1 MFYLI
6 ETLEQL
12 KQFEQEEHF
21 DDCYIE
27 FIQGN
32 DKKHPAL
39 DKPILIY
46 IFSYLL
52 DKGFMISLNHP
63 ECINDTS
70 HVLWETE
77 VYKLIEKYNKLWVLD
92 KKKSLHLYSSHCMV
106 DLKSRHYLIK
116 GKPFEDDFTTT
127 AHTYFQRK
135 FSKTNVNKM
144 IPVGKHYSVCER
156 RRYAALTGI
165 FDNVRTGIES
175 LEWYDKA
182 LIPVLYKLEQ
192 QGLQINN
199 KFDEYFDVEK
209 KFNIEYNKILGQ
221 YNFETTT
228 GRPTNNFNG
237 INFSALKKDNGERE
251 CFEASNDFFVEVDYE
266 GYHPRII
273 ADLVGYEFGNGSI
286 HKQLAK
292 MYFETDEITDEL
304 YKKSK
309 EFTFKQMYG
318 GINKKY
324 LKHDYFRLTQDFIDD
339 LWEEFNKDW
348 PTRKEYAHIETP
360 IAKKRILKK
369 YFPDITPQKLFNYY
383 IQSIET
389 ENNIE
394 VMGKL
399 FRFLEGK
406 GTKLVLYVYDSFLF
420 DFDKGDGKETLIE
433 LNEIIANNKFPLK
446 LKTAK
451 NYNDLNAL

>member
-21 DDCYIE
+21 DDCYVE

-52 DKGFMISLNHP
+52 DEGFMINLDHP
-63 ECINDTS
+63 ECISGDIQ
-70 HVLWETE
+70 WEKK
-77 VYKLIEKYNKLWVLD
+77 VYNTIEKYSKLWVLD
-92 KKKSLHLYSSHCMV
+92 KKKSLHLYPSHCMV

-116 GKPFEDDFTTT
+116 GKSFEDDFTTP

-135 FSKTNVNKM
+135 FGQTNVNKM
-144 IPVGKHYSVCER
+144 IPVGKHYDVCER
-156 RRYAALTGI
+156 RRRASLTWIYDLGMKAG
-165 FDNVRTGIES
+165 TES
-175 LEWYDKA
+175 LRWYDKC

-192 QGLQINN
+192 QGLQING

-209 KFNIEYNKILGQ
+209 KFNVEHNKILGQ

-237 INFSALKKDNGERE
+237 VNFSALKKDNGERE
-251 CFEASNDFFVEVDYE
+251 CFEASNDFFVELDYE

-273 ADLVGYEFGNGSI
+273 AGLIGYEFGNESI
-286 HKQLAK
+286 HKQLAQ
-292 MYFETDEITDEL
+292 MYFETDDITDEL

-309 EFTFKQMYG
+309 EFTFQQMYG

-324 LKHDYFRLTQDFIDD
+324 LKHDYFRLTQNFIDD
-339 LWEEFNKDW
+339 LWEKFN
-348 PTRKEYAHIETP
+348 REGFIEKEYVETP
-360 IAKKRILKK
+360 IAKKRILKEH
-369 YFPDITPQKLFNYY
+369 FPDITPQKLFNYY

-389 ENNIE
+389 ENNIRTMNE
-394 VMGKL
+394 IFG
-399 FRFLEGK
+399 FLK
-406 GTKLVLYVYDSFLF
+406 SKKTKLVLYVYDSFLF
-420 DFDKGDGKETLIE
+420 DFSKEDGKETLIK
-433 LNEIIANNKFPLK
+433 LNEIIANGKFPLK
-446 LKTAK
+446 IKTAK
-451 NYNDLNAL
+451 NYNELEVL